1 GTGSY
6 RRRHEEA
13 MSTIFRLTLAA
24 LFISVATASAQD
36 ALGSVRDLYA
46 SAAYE
51 EALSALG
58 RLKADG
64 PAVTGL
70 EIDRYRVLCLM
81 ALGRGSEADSVIE
94 AIVAADPL
102 YVPSAADAAPRVR
115 TAFSAVRQ
123 RVLPGV
129 ARSLY
134 IDAKAAFDRKAY
146 ADAVVALE
154 KTVRVIDTIEAP
166 VKDELSDL
174 RVLASGFLDLSRAAS
189 AAPATAKPESP
200 AAPIA
205 PAAPANT
212 PLVVL
217 KQDLPPLPFS
227 IASLGNGEY
236 RGIVEVL
243 IDEKGNVTSA
253 RMIQPVHAIYDPIL
267 LKAARE
273 WKYEAARIGGRPTGM
288 VKRVEIVL
296 KP

>member
-1 GTGSY
+1 
-6 RRRHEEA
+6 

-24 LFISVATASAQD
+24 LIISVASASAQD

-81 ALGRGSEADSVIE
+81 ALGRGSEANSVIE

-123 RVLPGV
+123 RVLPGM

-146 ADAVVALE
+146 GEAVTALE

-166 VKDELSDL
+166 AKDELSDL

-189 AAPATAKPESP
+189 APPAPAAAPATARPEAP

-205 PAAPANT
+205 PAALANT
-212 PLVVL
+212 ALVVL

-227 IASLGNGEY
+227 IASLGYGEY
-236 RGIVEVL
+236 RGVVEVQ
-243 IDEKGNVTSA
+243 IDEHGNVTNA
-253 RMIQPVHAIYDPIL
+253 KMIQSVHAIYDPVL
-267 LKAARE
+267 LSAVRL
-273 WKYEAARIGGRPTGM
+273 WKYEAPRIAGRPTAT
-288 VKRVEIVL
+288 VKRVEVVL

>member
-1 GTGSY
+1 
-6 RRRHEEA
+6 

-24 LFISVATASAQD
+24 LIISAATASAQD

-64 PAVTGL
+64 PAATGL
-70 EIDRYRVLCLM
+70 EVDRYRVLCLM

-102 YVPSAADAAPRVR
+102 YVPSSADASPRVR
-115 TAFSAVRQ
+115 TAFNAVRQ

-154 KTVRVIDTIEAP
+154 RTVRVIDTIEAP
-166 VKDELSDL
+166 VKDQLSDL

-189 AAPATAKPESP
+189 PAPAPAADPATARPEP
-200 AAPIA
+200 A
-205 PAAPANT
+205 PAPPAGAALVNT
-212 PLVVL
+212 SLIVL

-227 IASLGNGEY
+227 VAKLGGEY
-236 RGIVEVL
+236 RGVVEVQ
-243 IDEKGNVTSA
+243 IDEHGNVTSA
-253 RMIQPVHAIYDPIL
+253 KMLQSVHAIYDPIL
-267 LKAARE
+267 LNAARM
-273 WKYEAARIGGRPTGM
+273 WKYEAPRIAGTPTA
-288 VKRVEIVL
+288 VIKRVNIVL

>member
-1 GTGSY
+1 
-6 RRRHEEA
+6 

-24 LFISVATASAQD
+24 LIISVATASAQD

-46 SAAYE
+46 SASYE

-115 TAFSAVRQ
+115 TAFNAVRQ

-134 IDAKAAFDRKAY
+134 IEAKAAFDRKAY
-146 ADAVVALE
+146 ADAVNALE

-189 AAPATAKPESP
+189 APPAPAAALATAKPEPP

-205 PAAPANT
+205 PALPANT

-236 RGIVEVL
+236 RGVVEVQ
-243 IDEKGNVTSA
+243 IDERGNVTNA
-253 RMIQPVHAIYDPIL
+253 KLIQSVQAIYDPIL
-267 LKAARE
+267 LSAVRS
-273 WKYEAARIGGRPTGM
+273 WKYEAPRIAGRPTAT

>member
-1 GTGSY
+1 
-6 RRRHEEA
+6 

-58 RLKADG
+58 RLKADS
-64 PAVTGL
+64 PATTGL

-102 YVPSAADAAPRVR
+102 YVPSATDAAPRVR

-146 ADAVVALE
+146 ADAVKALE
-154 KTVRVIDTIEAP
+154 KTVLVIDTIEAP

-189 AAPATAKPESP
+189 APPATAAAPATAKPEPP
-200 AAPIA
+200 AAPT
-205 PAAPANT
+205 AAAALVNT
-212 PLVVL
+212 ALVAL

-227 IASLGNGEY
+227 IAAIGNGEY
-236 RGIVEVL
+236 RGMVEVQ
-243 IDEKGNVTSA
+243 IDEQGNVTSG
-253 RMIQPVHAIYDPIL
+253 RMVRPVHALYDPIL
-267 LKAARE
+267 LAAVRG
-273 WKYEAARIGGRPTGM
+273 WKYEAPRVAGKPIASM
-288 VKRVEIVL
+288 KRVEVVL
-296 KP
+296 RP